1 MAKRYTVYFTGEAPE
16 KRLGTVTAPDRQ
28 AAIIKAIERYGIP
41 KSELRL
47 DLVTVPSP
55 KLKSLGWITTAGLA
69 TLKQF
74 VDLC

>member
-47 DLVTVPSP
+47 DLVTRGACR
-55 KLKSLGWITTAGLA
+55 LAAGG
-69 TLKQF
+69 
-74 VDLC
+74 D

>member
-1 MAKRYTVYFTGEAPE
+1 MPKTIRRLLHLRCPA

-41 KSELRL
+41 ETSELRL

-55 KLKSLGWITTAGLA
+55 KLKSLGWINPPG
-69 TLKQF
+69 
-74 VDLC
+74 